1 MCGCG
6 RETEMGGRRCFSK
19 WGKEVDDNCPVECPH
34 FNPRFYVLCKM
45 IKRSTERL
53 FGCVLLT
60 LENAD
65 EKWLVEK

>member
-1 MCGCG
+1 MGERRRWG
-6 RETEMGGRRCFSK
+6 WGGDDVFQNREKNLMIIVQSNALISILGTMYFVKRL
-19 WGKEVDDNCPVECPH
+19 KEVWSGC
-34 FNPRFYVLCKM
+34 
-45 IKRSTERL
+45 L